1 MTRRRV
7 LLESEYGIYP
17 QPSEAEKEDL
27 PTAEDELPV
36 AAGPQMS
43 VQLSV
48 QRPPIE
54 DDEFTPGSIE
64 ELSRSAS
71 ALAEL
76 VPSSQIEFFYKQ
88 LHKMLDH
95 ANDKAH
101 KSEDEIDTMD
111 SEDDAKPKPREGFVK
126 EESVR
131 RVVKRTLL
139 EMLSDEDVEEFDK
152 YRTGGVDYFGGNDS
166 EPVTDPSCPDAV
178 GLEDLAAEFGYSGA
192 PGIRQEIERIT
203 TRMEHF
209 ASEICKDDLDA
220 LRQFAAGEYVDV
232 MSTADLLDPEDIV
245 ELQQAPA
252 AVESLDSFRFFFV
265 SAFILPAYKE
275 ASREAGKN
283 VKSEIANLG
292 FPKELHQT
300 IFNQVAGKSKGGI
313 AVLKRKV
320 DSLVKKGTISA
331 DEAKDVIST
340 VRSAMPALKKAAE
353 ISDDLVELSLSK
365 WNGMSKKK
373 RAELLTKS
381 LEQTAEFQG

>member
-1 MTRRRV
+1 MARRRV

-17 QPSEAEKEDL
+17 QPSEVEKEEL
-27 PTAEDELPV
+27 PTVEDELPV

-54 DDEFTPGSIE
+54 DDEFIPGSIE

-126 EESVR
+126 EESVNR
-131 RVVKRTLL
+131 AIKKFLL
-139 EMLSDEDVEEFDK
+139 EMLSDEDVEEFEK
-152 YRTGGVDYFGGNDS
+152 YRTGGVDYFGS
-166 EPVTDPSCPDAV
+166 TDVPEDERGPGDAV
-178 GLEDLAAEFGYSGA
+178 SLEDLAAEFGYSGA

-203 TRMEHF
+203 GRMEHF
-209 ASEICKDDLDA
+209 ASKINKDDLDA

-232 MSTADLLDPEDIV
+232 MSASDLLDPEDID
-245 ELQQAPA
+245 ELQQAPS

-265 SAFILPAYKE
+265 SAFVLPAYKE

-283 VKSEIANLG
+283 VKAEIANLG

-320 DSLVKKGTISA
+320 DNLVKKETITA
-331 DEAKDVIST
+331 EEAKDVIST
-340 VRSAMPALKKAAE
+340 VRSAMPALKKSAE